1 MATAS
6 EPHTT
11 DKALSD
17 IEFEELLQRTWEMVQ
32 NQKPIHPL
40 DQAAESPSW
49 T

>member
-11 DKALSD
+11 DRALSD
-17 IEFEELLQRTWEMVQ
+17 VEFEDLLQKTWEMVQ
-32 NQKPIHPL
+32 NQKRLHPQ
-40 DQAAESPSW
+40 DQSAESPSW

>member
-11 DKALSD
+11 DRALSD
-17 IEFEELLQRTWEMVQ
+17 VEFEELLQRTWEMVQ
-32 NQKPIHPL
+32 NQKRNHPL
-40 DQAAESPSW
+40 DQSAESPSW